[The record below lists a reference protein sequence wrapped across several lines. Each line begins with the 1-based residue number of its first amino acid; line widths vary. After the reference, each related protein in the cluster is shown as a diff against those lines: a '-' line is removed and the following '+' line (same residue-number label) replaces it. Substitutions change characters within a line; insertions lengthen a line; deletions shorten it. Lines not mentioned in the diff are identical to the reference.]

1 MVSHR
6 KATPGRGLKFKVKLR
21 GSRSAGSGG
30 DDDREPSPPP
40 PFLYPD
46 LTTLSTS
53 PLPPQPPRGSS
64 GDDDDDREPSPP
76 PPFFYPDPSA
86 VSTSAVPPQPRRVS
100 SGDDDGEPAP
110 PPPVYFDP
118 SAVSIK
124 YTDELLDDEDW
135 KKEKPTGSSDEKFY
149 FALFMS
155 IQKSLPRDIFR
166 QDSVP
171 LNKDVYFSLWKNW
184 DRLLDGKRTYLRPPK
199 DHCATSGIF
208 RCPDAR
214 TRTLGGPEPLL
225 DLVKEYPNKYRI
237 REMIKILSQHY
248 VLFRRTRRDGNCFYR
263 AFLFSYLENL
273 GQMQDSQAEATR
285 LMERVAMYR
294 ENFCRLKWDMA
305 YFLNPEEYFSSVVS
319 EFNDLVNSVANGGS
333 SDKLYKRS
341 LQEIISLRILSLL
354 RLLTETEI
362 RTREEDYRAFCP
374 AGVSVFQYCWTN
386 VRPMDVEVLTLPM
399 RALTYALGIPL
410 RVEAVGGGK
419 TDGIIQ
425 VKRLDFFPRSESG
438 KGLLH
443 LVESYWSSMT
453 APEPLEMG
461 SGNLFSSDGTPL
473 LTLLCRYN
481 QCGILYRK

>member
-1 MVSHR
+1 M
-6 KATPGRGLKFKVKLR
+6 
-21 GSRSAGSGG
+21 
-30 DDDREPSPPP
+30 
-40 PFLYPD
+40 
-46 LTTLSTS
+46 
-53 PLPPQPPRGSS
+53 
-64 GDDDDDREPSPP
+64 
-76 PPFFYPDPSA
+76 
-86 VSTSAVPPQPRRVS
+86 
-100 SGDDDGEPAP
+100 
-110 PPPVYFDP
+110 
-118 SAVSIK
+118 
-124 YTDELLDDEDW
+124 
-135 KKEKPTGSSDEKFY
+135 
-149 FALFMS
+149 
-155 IQKSLPRDIFR
+155 
-166 QDSVP
+166 
-171 LNKDVYFSLWKNW
+171 
-184 DRLLDGKRTYLRPPK
+184 
-199 DHCATSGIF
+199 
-208 RCPDAR
+208 
-214 TRTLGGPEPLL
+214 